1 MTDMPSPQD
10 DRLAEGAAR
19 MLRESADGLDAA
31 TLSRLNR
38 ARQAALAELDRR
50 AARSSWLPEHWHSSI
65 AVAAVVLV
73 VVGIGIL
80 RGPLWVP
87 ESVATNEKSSD
98 VDVLLADENLEMLD
112 DLDFYDWMEPEE
124 SRTGPDQPMAG

>member
-1 MTDMPSPQD
+1 MTDMPSQD
-10 DRLAEGAAR
+10 DRLAEQAAK

-38 ARQAALAELDRR
+38 ARQAALAEWDRTT
-50 AARSSWLPEHWHSSI
+50 ASSSWFPERWHSSV
-65 AVAAVVLV
+65 AVATVAFVAI
-73 VVGIGIL
+73 GIGTL

-87 ESVATNEKSSD
+87 ESIANHEQVSD

-124 SRTGPDQPMAG
+124 SQTGPDQPMAG